1 MYLCHIRNNF
11 KLYYI
16 MSDFLEVKNLKYP
29 YSNITEHVYNF
40 LHIISSFWLYIAL
53 VIILGIFMYFRQT
66 KGTTKMTGG

>member
-11 KLYYI
+11 KLYNI
-16 MSDFLEVKNLKYP
+16 MNEFLEVKQLKYP
-29 YSNITEHVYNF
+29 YSNINEHVYKI
-40 LHIISSFWLYIAL
+40 LHVFSTFWLYLAL